1 MPRRTLCSSLAIVVL
16 ASIATVSIAPS
27 LRAQQP
33 AASESSS
40 GPSASAQQAQ
50 PSRSPT
56 TPRVPLRRGQ
66 GFQTGIDVVALAVT
80 VTDPSQKIVG
90 NLQRNDFAVYEDG
103 VIQDLAYFETGDVPL
118 DLALLIDTSAS
129 MEGKLGFVRKAAT
142 GFTATLRPG
151 DRASVI
157 SFNNRVNV
165 MQPFTEDVAAIT
177 RAIGRI
183 GANGGTA
190 LYNALYITLKEYA
203 RDLRKDDVV
212 RRRAIVLLTDGE
224 DTASLMSYD
233 ELLREAKREAITV
246 YTIGLRGD
254 TVNTPAAREK
264 HHFSQTD
271 FLLKSLASETG
282 ALAFFPGREGELSV
296 AYQAIGKELAEQYAL
311 GYVSKNSVRNGAF
324 RRVSIQIVNRPDCR
338 PRTRTGYLVDAL
350 RMASVGTPE
359 N

>member
-1 MPRRTLCSSLAIVVL
+1 LTQTP
-16 ASIATVSIAPS
+16 
-27 LRAQQP
+27 
-33 AASESSS
+33 
-40 GPSASAQQAQ
+40 
-50 PSRSPT
+50 
-56 TPRVPLRRGQ
+56 PRVPLRRGL
-66 GFQTGIDVVALAVT
+66 GFQTGIDVVSLAVT
-80 VTDPSQKIVG
+80 VTDPSHKIVG

-142 GFTATLRPG
+142 GFTSTLRPG

-165 MQPFTEDVAAIT
+165 LQNFTEDVGAIN

-183 GANGGTA
+183 NANGGTA
-190 LYNALYITLKEYA
+190 LYNAIYITLKEYA
-203 RDLRKDDVV
+203 REVRKDEMV
-212 RRRAIVLLTDGE
+212 RRRAVVLLTDGE
-224 DTASLMSYD
+224 DTASLMNFD

-254 TVNTPAAREK
+254 TIAPQAREK
-264 HHFSQTD
+264 HQFSRTD
-271 FLLKSLASETG
+271 FLLKALATETG

-296 AYQAIGKELAEQYAL
+296 AYQSIGKELAEQYAL
-311 GYVSKNSVRNGAF
+311 GYVSKNPVRNGAF
-324 RRVSIQIVNRPDCR
+324 RRVSVQIVNRPDCR
-338 PRTRTGYLVDAL
+338 PRTRSGYLADAL
-350 RMASVGTPE
+350 RMATIGTPE

>member
-1 MPRRTLCSSLAIVVL
+1 MSRRTFCSSLAVAV
-16 ASIATVSIAPS
+16 IAPIAMVS
-27 LRAQQP
+27 LAPPLRAQQP
-33 AASESSS
+33 AGDSA
-40 GPSASAQQAQ
+40 SASAQSQNI
-50 PSRSPT
+50 
-56 TPRVPLRRGQ
+56 PRVPFRRGQ

-90 NLQRNDFAVYEDG
+90 NLQRTDFAVYEDG
-103 VIQDLAYFETGDVPL
+103 VEQDLAYFETGDVPL

-142 GFTATLRPG
+142 GFTSTLRPG

-165 MQPFTEDVAAIT
+165 MQGFTEDVPAIT

-183 GANGGTA
+183 TANGGTA

-203 RDLRKDDVV
+203 RELRKDDVV

-246 YTIGLRGD
+246 YTIGLRGND
-254 TVNTPAAREK
+254 MTPAAREK

-282 ALAFFPGREGELSV
+282 ALAFFPQREGELSV
-296 AYQAIGKELAEQYAL
+296 AYSAIGKELAEQYAL
-311 GYVSKNSVRNGAF
+311 GYVSKNPARTGAY

-338 PRTRTGYLVDAL
+338 PRARTGYLTDAL
-350 RMASVGTPE
+350 RMAGAGTPE

>member
-1 MPRRTLCSSLAIVVL
+1 MS
-16 ASIATVSIAPS
+16 
-27 LRAQQP
+27 
-33 AASESSS
+33 
-40 GPSASAQQAQ
+40 
-50 PSRSPT
+50 
-56 TPRVPLRRGQ
+56 
-66 GFQTGIDVVALAVT
+66 LAVT
-80 VTDPSQKIVG
+80 VTDPSHKIVG

-165 MQPFTEDVAAIT
+165 MQPFTEDVGAIT

-183 GANGGTA
+183 NANGGTA

-224 DTASLMSYD
+224 DTASLMSFD

-254 TVNTPAAREK
+254 TIDAGRPRAASVLADRLPAEVAGQRDRRAGVLPGDAKASCRWRIRRSARSSPSSTRSATYRRTRSATAPTAASRCRSSTGPTAARAPAPAI
-264 HHFSQTD
+264 SPTPCAWP
-271 FLLKSLASETG
+271 AS
-282 ALAFFPGREGELSV
+282 A
-296 AYQAIGKELAEQYAL
+296 
-311 GYVSKNSVRNGAF
+311 
-324 RRVSIQIVNRPDCR
+324 R
-338 PRTRTGYLVDAL
+338 PRTSGSLPRPA
-350 RMASVGTPE
+350 A
-359 N
+359 

>member
-16 ASIATVSIAPS
+16 ASIATVPIAPT
-27 LRAQQP
+27 LRAQQLSGS
-33 AASESSS
+33 SESSGGS
-40 GPSASAQQAQ
+40 SASAQ
-50 PSRSPT
+50 RSSQT
-56 TPRVPLRRGQ
+56 MPRVPLRRGQ
-66 GFQTGIDVVALAVT
+66 GFQTGIDVVSLAVT
-80 VTDPSQKIVG
+80 VTDPAHKIVG
-90 NLQRNDFAVYEDG
+90 NLQRGDFAVYEDG

-254 TVNTPAAREK
+254 VMTPVAREK

-282 ALAFFPGREGELSV
+282 ALAFFPVREGELSV

-311 GYVSKNSVRNGAF
+311 GYVSKNPVRNGAY
-324 RRVSIQIVNRPDCR
+324 RRVSVQIVNRPDCR
-338 PRTRTGYLVDAL
+338 PRTRSGYLADAL
-350 RMASVGTPE
+350 RMASMGTPE